1 MARLASAQQ
10 TVRGINAD
18 AIAGA
23 TLVPVDNLGEDRE
36 SSFERSAIASSG
48 DIAPPRFDV
57 PERRVDRVVFRD
69 AAAAGKH
76 IWQHAAIDEECEG
89 LEDLPGISK
98 SARRQRQPGQ
108 SDHGVAAPITKPGI
122 TRNHGS
128 TVLDFGHR
136 TGDHVEIAGQ
146 HQPHHPARRVSE
158 HGVGRDRTVDHAAV
172 MRPAALQC
180 R

>member
-1 MARLASAQQ
+1 QLLARIAKAQQ
-10 TVRGINAD
+10 TRRGIYAD

-23 TLVPVDNLGEDRE
+23 QVVPVDNLGEDRE

-89 LEDLPGISK
+89 FEDLPGISK
-98 SARRQRQPGQ
+98 SARRQRQPGP
-108 SDHGVAAPITKPGI
+108 SDRG
-122 TRNHGS
+122 
-128 TVLDFGHR
+128 
-136 TGDHVEIAGQ
+136 
-146 HQPHHPARRVSE
+146 
-158 HGVGRDRTVDHAAV
+158 
-172 MRPAALQC
+172 
-180 R
+180 